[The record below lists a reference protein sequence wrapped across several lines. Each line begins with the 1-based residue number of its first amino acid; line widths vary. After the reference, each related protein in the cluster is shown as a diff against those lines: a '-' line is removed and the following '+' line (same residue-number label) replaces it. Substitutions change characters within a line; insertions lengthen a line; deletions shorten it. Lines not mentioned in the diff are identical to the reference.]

1 MFSILDFLIIYSIFI
16 NSVIA
21 SHEHQK
27 PPLPVII
34 DTDGYIDDF
43 LAILYALKSRELD
56 VRGVTYLGDGWS
68 HAASAQNIV
77 DIIDD
82 IYPGKNLP
90 VILGANYDLFESDR
104 NPKTLGSPGCFY
116 QKSVSEIARNDAD
129 LLYGLNRQLRLSK
142 RIWYDALTGFNIT
155 QNFAD
160 LIDSTIKQTGKKP
173 TIIATGPATNI
184 VTFLRAFPTYTKRI
198 EKIVWMGGSLNVY
211 RDLFT
216 VPSNTLAEYNL
227 YLDCVAAQELLA
239 YDLNIL
245 LVPIDFTNE
254 TPLNPGF
261 FDKLSK
267 LTSFYGKFTYRLLS
281 TTRAVSFANDSAF
294 YNNYFL
300 WDPKAVAVVKNIGI
314 SKIVS
319 NRKLAVTCE
328 GKESIDGQFMKSQIL
343 TKANFKIAIDAIVSD
358 PVDDSPFFNDFLDA
372 INKD

>member
-1 MFSILDFLIIYSIFI
+1 MFSILIFLIIFI
-16 NSVIA
+16 NSVIS
-21 SHEHQK
+21 SHDHQK

-34 DTDGYIDDF
+34 DTDGDTDDF

-56 VRGVTYLGDGWS
+56 VRGVTYQGDGWS

-116 QKSVSEIARNDAD
+116 QKSVSENARRDTD

-142 RIWYDALTGFNIT
+142 RIWYDALVGFNIT
-155 QNFAD
+155 KNFAD

-173 TIIATGPATNI
+173 TIIATGPVTNI
-184 VTFLRAFPTYTKRI
+184 ATFLRAFPTYTKRI
-198 EKIVWMGGSLNVY
+198 EKIVWMGGAIDVPGN
-211 RDLFT
+211 LFT
-216 VPSNTLAEYNL
+216 VPNNTRAEFNV

-239 YDLNIL
+239 SDLNIL
-245 LVPIDFTNE
+245 LVPLDFTNK

-267 LTSFYGKFTYRLLS
+267 LTSFYGKFTYKLLS
-281 TTRAVSFANDSAF
+281 TARAASFGSDSAF
-294 YNNYFL
+294 YNAYFL

-328 GKESIDGQFMKSQIL
+328 GKENIDGQFVSSQIL
-343 TKANFKIAIDAIVSD
+343 TKANFEVAIDALVSN
-358 PVDDSPFFNDFLDA
+358 PVEDSPFFNDFLDV